1 MIISNSHLNNVS
13 VNIQALPPQHQ
24 NLAPPTQNKANGDS
38 VVLSSDT
45 LSCQQNQQFSP
56 WSTNSMAKFA
66 LNEQQNTNSQVQSTA
81 ANNSEEFVNNISS
94 QQQSN
99 TDKNCSLV
107 AQQEKHSQNNSTIYS
122 TATSTSCAFS
132 SESAPALLFQENFS
146 AGWQLDE
153 SGVQL
158 SQSQLEEPATP
169 AKIDIVTST
178 AISSTLAST
187 ENTEVL
193 SSTEKAE
200 AAAEPA
206 NASATIKNNNIMT
219 EATSSGKT
227 KAAEGSSSTRSK
239 AETKKAPASEG
250 PPSQAEEQALKEEKE
265 QQEKQRVEVIYER
278 IRAEKL
284 LHEAK
289 RQAIWADLQTEL
301 RRIWRDVMLRRK
313 KSEDDYQ
320 KNWQKVFLNAG

>member
-13 VNIQALPPQHQ
+13 VHIQALPPQHQ
-24 NLAPPTQNKANGDS
+24 NLAPPTQNKADSDS
-38 VVLSSDT
+38 VVLSSDM
-45 LSCQQNQQFSP
+45 LSCQQNQRFSLR
-56 WSTNSMAKFA
+56 STNSMAKFA
-66 LNEQQNTNSQVQSTA
+66 LNEQQNTNSQDQNTA
-81 ANNSEEFVNNISS
+81 ANSSEEFVNNISS

-99 TDKNCSLV
+99 TNKNCSLV
-107 AQQEKHSQNNSTIYS
+107 AQQEKHCQNNSTIYS
-122 TATSTSCAFS
+122 TATSTGCAFS

-146 AGWQLDE
+146 AGWQLDN

-158 SQSQLEEPATP
+158 SQSQLEEPA
-169 AKIDIVTST
+169 
-178 AISSTLAST
+178 
-187 ENTEVL
+187 
-193 SSTEKAE
+193 
-200 AAAEPA
+200 
-206 NASATIKNNNIMT
+206 NASATIKNSNIMT

-239 AETKKAPASEG
+239 AETKKTPASEG